1 MRTFPEDISSFPF
14 CIWVHIDQ
22 VLFFKLYI
30 YIVVVSGIR
39 FAPLH
44 NYYIGL
50 GIVLWSMIDWQ
61 ILFNVRVAYPFSF
74 SVLSYY
80 VSLCSEFR
88 VVMSFTVSA

>member
-14 CIWVHIDQ
+14 CIGVDIDQ

-30 YIVVVSGIR
+30 YIVVAFGIR

-50 GIVLWSMIDWQ
+50 GIVL
-61 ILFNVRVAYPFSF
+61 
-74 SVLSYY
+74 
-80 VSLCSEFR
+80 
-88 VVMSFTVSA
+88 

>member
-14 CIWVHIDQ
+14 CIGVHIDQ

-44 NYYIGL
+44 NYYVGL

-61 ILFNVRVAYPFSF
+61 ILFNVRVDYLFSF
-74 SVLSYY
+74 FVLSYY

-88 VVMSFTVSA
+88 IVMSFTVSA

>member
-14 CIWVHIDQ
+14 WIGVHIDQ

-61 ILFNVRVAYPFSF
+61 ILFNVRVDYLFSF
-74 SVLSYY
+74 FVLSYY

-88 VVMSFTVSA
+88 IVMSFTVSA

>member
-14 CIWVHIDQ
+14 CIGVHIDQ

-50 GIVLWSMIDWQ
+50 GIVL
-61 ILFNVRVAYPFSF
+61 
-74 SVLSYY
+74 
-80 VSLCSEFR
+80 
-88 VVMSFTVSA
+88 

>member
-14 CIWVHIDQ
+14 CIGVHIDQ

-61 ILFNVRVAYPFSF
+61 ILFNVRVDYLFSF
-74 SVLSYY
+74 FVLSYY

-88 VVMSFTVSA
+88 IVMSFTVSA